1 MKTRIIFFIGVVVLS
16 QSCKNEQ
23 RVDLDRALDIA
34 ISLENKQLTEGV
46 PNLLTLKMENTS
58 DRTVKVP
65 NSDLVIEFTSFSGS
79 VKRVIPLRD
88 IANGTSDLE
97 HLTSLSLKPGEEK
110 DIRVELGN
118 LVFGKLQNT
127 DNKLP
132 ADDYTINVFLTAD
145 KDLQDL
151 RYADNIRSNYIDVY
165 IYD

>member
-1 MKTRIIFFIGVVVLS
+1 MKTRILFFIGVVILS
-16 QSCKNEQ
+16 QSCDKGQ
-23 RVDLDRALDIA
+23 RVTLDRALDIA
-34 ISLENKQLTEGV
+34 ISLENKQLTEGM
-46 PNLLTLKMENTS
+46 PNFLTLKMENTS

-79 VKRVIPLRD
+79 IKRVIPLRD
-88 IANGTSDLE
+88 IVNGTSDMERITGLK
-97 HLTSLSLKPGEEK
+97 LKPREEK
-110 DIRVELGN
+110 DIRIELGN
-118 LVFGKLQNT
+118 LIYGKLQKT

-151 RYADNIRSNYIDVY
+151 RYADNIRSNYIDIY